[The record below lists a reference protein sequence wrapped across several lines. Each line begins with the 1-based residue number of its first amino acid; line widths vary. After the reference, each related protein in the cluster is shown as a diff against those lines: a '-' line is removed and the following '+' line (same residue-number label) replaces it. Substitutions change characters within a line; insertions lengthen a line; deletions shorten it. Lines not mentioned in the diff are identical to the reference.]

1 MSKYD
6 DLCQAYAN
14 SRKAY
19 VDYRNA
25 CFGFAQELLEGL
37 FSFLQVPE
45 GRIRIVPVSR
55 EPDPEAVYTLSSAM
69 HLDEDTYWHVGVVVD
84 LMDAAG
90 AFPPQAV
97 LIKLLLKRHDGVFFV
112 RLGQDGDDMKVRE
125 GQPQDMALVME
136 HIFGA
141 VKESYDQGL
150 QQFLDQDE
158 STRKIGFG
166 Q

>member
-1 MSKYD
+1 VSKFD
-6 DLCQAYAN
+6 ELCQAYAS

-19 VDYRNA
+19 VDYRDA
-25 CFGFAQELLEGL
+25 CFGFAQALIEGL
-37 FSFLQVPE
+37 LAFLQVPE
-45 GRIRIVPVSR
+45 GRIRLVPVNR
-55 EPDPEAVYTLSSAM
+55 DPDPEAAYSLAGAM

-84 LMDAAG
+84 LSDPAG

-97 LIKLLLKRHDGVFFV
+97 LIKLLVKRHDGAFYV
-112 RLGQDGDDMKVRE
+112 RLGEDDEDMRVRDASPE
-125 GQPQDMALVME
+125 DLALVME
-136 HIFGA
+136 HVFETI
-141 VKESYDQGL
+141 KDSYEQGL

>member
-6 DLCQAYAN
+6 ELCQAYAN

-37 FSFLQVPE
+37 FGFLQVPE

-69 HLDEDTYWHVGVVVD
+69 HLDDDTYWHVGVVVD
-84 LMDAAG
+84 LVDASG
-90 AFPPQAV
+90 TFPPQAV
-97 LIKLLLKRHDGVFFV
+97 LLKLLVKRHDGVFFV
-112 RLGQDGDDMKVRE
+112 RLGRDGEDMRVRD
-125 GQPQDMALVME
+125 GYPQD
-136 HIFGA
+136 IA
-141 VKESYDQGL
+141 VFMNHVFTAIKESYDQGL

-166 Q
+166 E